1 VIGVSYVHVMDEPD
15 SGGVALGY
23 LRSGSI
29 VQVLERR
36 MVNRGGDTESWVLV
50 EGNYRGW
57 LREGTM
63 QIFENRAKAE
73 TAAGF
78 MAE

>member
-1 VIGVSYVHVMDEPD
+1 VISASYVHVMDEPD

-36 MVNRGGDTESWVLV
+36 VVNTESWVLV
-50 EGNYRGW
+50 EGTYRGW
-57 LREGTM
+57 LREEVM
-63 QIFENRAKAE
+63 QVFENEAKAA
-73 TAAGF
+73 TAAEF